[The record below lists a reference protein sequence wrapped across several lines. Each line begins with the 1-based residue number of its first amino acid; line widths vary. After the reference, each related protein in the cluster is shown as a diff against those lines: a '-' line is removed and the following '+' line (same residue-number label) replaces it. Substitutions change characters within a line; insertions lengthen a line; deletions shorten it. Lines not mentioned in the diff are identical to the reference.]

1 MSLACARF
9 TLHLTHCVISANPRN
24 ALGAAITSQFMDK
37 YCTFRSGS
45 LADLE
50 LALNQF
56 CFKAEADESPLLIYL
71 DMTKMGRLSI
81 TDLDVAMNFMKAGL
95 HRCPSMAMG
104 FVMAPALVSTRAQGG
119 ARGDIR
125 TGFNYYLSRLS
136 VMIGSP
142 PHRFCKT
149 QPAQNRRV
157 EDKAENKGI
166 WTEMVAIRM
175 DSPPTTKAVPVH
187 MMGWLMF
194 AEQVSQDWEKN
205 IFSRHPCLMFQDR
218 PL

>member
-1 MSLACARF
+1 
-9 TLHLTHCVISANPRN
+9 
-24 ALGAAITSQFMDK
+24 
-37 YCTFRSGS
+37 
-45 LADLE
+45 
-50 LALNQF
+50 
-56 CFKAEADESPLLIYL
+56 
-71 DMTKMGRLSI
+71 
-81 TDLDVAMNFMKAGL
+81 
-95 HRCPSMAMG
+95 
-104 FVMAPALVSTRAQGG
+104 
-119 ARGDIR
+119 
-125 TGFNYYLSRLS
+125 
-136 VMIGSP
+136 MIGSP